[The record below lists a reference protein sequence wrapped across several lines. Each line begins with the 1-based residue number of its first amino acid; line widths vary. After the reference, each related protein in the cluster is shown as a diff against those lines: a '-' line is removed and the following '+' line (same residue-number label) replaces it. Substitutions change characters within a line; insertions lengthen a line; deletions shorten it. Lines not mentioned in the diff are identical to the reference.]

1 MDAKDTVKGQAAE
14 HVEDALDE
22 HRECMN
28 LVAELE
34 GCLDRRPEP
43 AAEWLASVTDCLK
56 RLRGSLAEHFRDE
69 TEGWLYRE
77 MPLRRPRFA
86 PALER
91 LEAEHPE
98 ILQEFDGVTQKAEA
112 LTDPERHHVRELAG
126 HLQLLTARLRRHEA
140 EENEILI
147 AAAVED
153 TGQGD

>member
-1 MDAKDTVKGQAAE
+1 MDAKDTVKVQPTE
-14 HVEDALDE
+14 HVEEALDE
-22 HRECMN
+22 HRECMM

-34 GCLDRRPEP
+34 ACLDRRPEP
-43 AAEWLASVTDCLK
+43 AKEWVAAVQDCLG
-56 RLRGSLAEHFRDE
+56 RLRGALSEHFKDE

-98 ILQEFDGVTQKAEA
+98 ILADLDVVAKKAGS
-112 LTDPERHHVRELAG
+112 LNDPERHHLRELAG

-153 TGQGD
+153 TGQAG